1 MHASALAMVV
11 VERAMLGAAVVPDRH
26 RADLPAE
33 SAGQFRLHRMR
44 HQEFDDRLR
53 LGVPETVQRLRVV
66 ADIERLAAGFG
77 VGAYERVRGLRL
89 QVSGVT
95 HLGRHLFVAHVA
107 PFAR

>member
-1 MHASALAMVV
+1 MQMDRTSLEWCIAGDRDAMHASALAVVV

-44 HQEFDDRLR
+44 HQEFDDRPR

-77 VGAYERVRGLRL
+77 VGE
-89 QVSGVT
+89 S
-95 HLGRHLFVAHVA
+95 
-107 PFAR
+107 